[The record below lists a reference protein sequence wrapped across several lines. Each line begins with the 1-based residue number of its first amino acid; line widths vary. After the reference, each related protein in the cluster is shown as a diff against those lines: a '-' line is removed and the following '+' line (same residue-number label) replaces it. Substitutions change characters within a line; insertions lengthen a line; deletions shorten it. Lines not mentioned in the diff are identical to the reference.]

1 MHIYDPKIL
10 FIIGKKNVSSRHEIT
25 PNFNVEKMCVK

>member
-1 MHIYDPKIL
+1 MIQKYSL
-10 FIIGKKNVSSRHEIT
+10 LLEKKKVSSRHEIT